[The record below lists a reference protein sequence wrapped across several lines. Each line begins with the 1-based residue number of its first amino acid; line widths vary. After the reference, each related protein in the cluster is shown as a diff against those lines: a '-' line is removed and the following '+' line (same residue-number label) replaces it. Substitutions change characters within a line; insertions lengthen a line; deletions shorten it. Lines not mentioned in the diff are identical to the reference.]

1 MRRKKKRTWVGPHDF
16 ADEHQPCRMS
26 WRGSPTEDP
35 LNLEEDQ
42 WCGVAEVTEYSTGGI
57 FSKRDVP
64 TAQRLEIRR
73 PEKGLNFLAG
83 RV

>member
-1 MRRKKKRTWVGPHDF
+1 MNWK
-16 ADEHQPCRMS
+16 
-26 WRGSPTEDP
+26 GSPTEDP
-35 LNLEEDQ
+35 IEGNQ
-42 WCGVAEVTEYSTGGI
+42 WCGVAKVIEYFTGGI

-73 PEKGLNFLAG
+73 LEKGQNFAAE